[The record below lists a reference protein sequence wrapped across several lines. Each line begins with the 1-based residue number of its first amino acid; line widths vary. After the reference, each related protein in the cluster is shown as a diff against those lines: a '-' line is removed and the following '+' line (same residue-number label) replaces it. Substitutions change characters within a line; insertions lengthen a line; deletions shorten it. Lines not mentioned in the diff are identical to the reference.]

1 MWSQELQQDLQ
12 FFQLLARAPHT
23 PLEAAG
29 CRWAPR
35 RFPSKRDGSLAMLNR
50 RCSWPTAGGGNT
62 TLVKTQTMLAR
73 MDPNPLHTPPK
84 LFWPKE
90 WANVIGN
97 SSLGPKRDL
106 TASKAGQGE
115 HRWKHPT
122 GMG

>member
-1 MWSQELQQDLQ
+1 MVPGAPARSSVFSVVSQST
-12 FFQLLARAPHT
+12 AHT
-23 PLEAAG
+23 PGSCWMQMGSEMFPLQTRWVPCNAKPQVFLAHSRRRKYHAG
-29 CRWAPR
+29 ENTNHARQ
-35 RFPSKRDGSLAMLNR
+35 DGPKS
-50 RCSWPTAGGGNT
+50 
-62 TLVKTQTMLAR
+62 
-73 MDPNPLHTPPK
+73 PPYPPM

-97 SSLGPKRDL
+97 SSLGPKWDL